1 MSEENT
7 QNTSWLLCPICQN
20 KTRLKLRADTVLDNF
35 LLFCPKCKKE
45 TLVNVREFKTEII
58 EQKD

>member
-1 MSEENT
+1 MSKDDS
-7 QNTSWLLCPICQN
+7 QSMSWLLCPICQN
-20 KTRLKLRADTVLDNF
+20 KTRLKLRTDTVLDHF

-58 EQKD
+58 EQ